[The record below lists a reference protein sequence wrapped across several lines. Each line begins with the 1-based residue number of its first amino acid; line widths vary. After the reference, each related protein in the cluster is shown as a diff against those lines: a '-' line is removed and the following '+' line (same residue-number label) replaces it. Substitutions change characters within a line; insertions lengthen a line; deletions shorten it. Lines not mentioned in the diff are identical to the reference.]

1 MSDVLM
7 SLRGPVGRRDAES
20 ALRNRA
26 ECDPQRAQAY
36 ERYVLFFCNNLYT
49 LKTNRPIWGSRGRS
63 HEDTTPVPT
72 SDGIAC
78 GGVGLTASP
87 MASPMHG

>member
-26 ECDPQRAQAY
+26 EWDPQRAQAY

-49 LKTNRPIWGSRGRS
+49 LKQIGRYGAREVALTKIRHRS
-63 HEDTTPVPT
+63 PRRT
-72 SDGIAC
+72 
-78 GGVGLTASP
+78 GLRVVAS
-87 MASPMHG
+87 A